1 MGRQMTTILRPATA
15 KTKQRTTAPGAAV
28 VLPAEGSGGFIEE
41 HLGGQGRAAAGQ
53 GRGPKSAALRSMLAA
68 GEDDEEDAMGWDD
81 HNDYFEVDDGK
92 NETEDNGAGAAAVLR
107 FVPAG
112 RKMFLLLCLLL
123 CCVVLGRHAQ
133 CTMMTV
139 ASSTIVIFEYEKVAF
154 RLARCW

>member
-1 MGRQMTTILRPATA
+1 
-15 KTKQRTTAPGAAV
+15 
-28 VLPAEGSGGFIEE
+28 
-41 HLGGQGRAAAGQ
+41 
-53 GRGPKSAALRSMLAA
+53 MLAA

-112 RKMFLLLCLLL
+112 RKMFLLLCPLL

-133 CTMMTV
+133 CT
-139 ASSTIVIFEYEKVAF
+139 
-154 RLARCW
+154 R

>member
-1 MGRQMTTILRPATA
+1 MGRQTTTILRSATA

-53 GRGPKSAALRSMLAA
+53 GRGPKSAELRSMLAA

-81 HNDYFEVDDGK
+81 HKDYFEVDDGK

-107 FVPAG
+107 FI
-112 RKMFLLLCLLL
+112 FC
-123 CCVVLGRHAQ
+123 CCVRCCAVRSSRAA
-133 CTMMTV
+133 CTMHGDDRCV
-139 ASSTIVIFEYEKVAF
+139 INDRSIFEYEK
-154 RLARCW
+154 L